1 MLVNLEGLVVTL
13 SRFFSL
19 AAERTRR
26 AVSLPCEMHLLYVS
40 AKVEIIFQTCKGF

>member
-1 MLVNLEGLVVTL
+1 MLVNLEGLVATL

-26 AVSLPCEMHLLYVS
+26 AVSLLLEFCDFFCEGRGECEVFFVS
-40 AKVEIIFQTCKGF
+40 L